1 MAKVAWIGLGVMGF
15 HMAGHLASKSDHE
28 LTVYNR
34 TAQKS
39 LDWVAKFG
47 GSHSPAP
54 LQAAEEADFVFC
66 CVGNDHDLREVT
78 LGPNGAFSS
87 LKPGAIFIDHT
98 SSSATIARELE
109 AQAQDKGAH
118 FLDAP
123 VSGGEKGA
131 QDGILTVMTGG
142 QEDSF
147 VQAKPLIDYFAANCK
162 LMGPAGA
169 GQLTKMVNQIAIA
182 GLVQALA
189 EAVHFAENAGLDVA
203 EVMSVIT
210 KGAAQS
216 WQMENR
222 WETMKDRKFDYG
234 FAVDWMR
241 KDLANCL
248 DEARRNGAQ
257 LPVAALVDQFYGE
270 IQQMGG
276 NRLDTSSLLTLLI
289 PNQKT

>member
-1 MAKVAWIGLGVMGF
+1 MAKIAWIGLGVMGA
-15 HMAGHLASKSDHE
+15 HMAGHLASKSDHQI
-28 LTVYNR
+28 TVYNR

-39 LDWVAKFG
+39 LDWVDKFG
-47 GSHSPAP
+47 GDHAPTP
-54 LQAAEEADFVFC
+54 LQAAEDKDFVFC
-66 CVGNDHDLREVT
+66 CVGNDRDLREVT
-78 LGPNGAFSS
+78 LGPIGAFSS

-98 SSSATIARELE
+98 SSSATIARELD

-131 QDGILTVMTGG
+131 QDGILTVMAGG
-142 QEDSF
+142 QESSYA
-147 VQAKPLIDYFAANCK
+147 QAKPLIDCFAANCK
-162 LMGPAGA
+162 LMGSAGA

-189 EAVHFAENAGLDVA
+189 EAVHFAENAELDVA
-203 EVMSVIT
+203 QVMSVIT

-270 IQQMGG
+270 IQQKGG
-276 NRLDTSSLLTLLI
+276 NRLDTSSLLTRLV
-289 PNQKT
+289 PKKKA